1 MTRNR
6 RKMIKKTV
14 VSLLLSKH
22 SIQFSALCLP
32 AVNRAYPLIKFEEK
46 IPAYPFIRASPCIR
60 DLRVLTLQAARVR
73 RQEEERDVNGTNGGD
88 SSRGSTPTPVPPGA
102 DRVTSPPIPAIR
114 NSQGGGN
121 SSNNSEFESGS
132 MGLSSDDDQ
141 VQNQL
146 HTYSIL
152 IC

>member
-1 MTRNR
+1 M
-6 RKMIKKTV
+6 
-14 VSLLLSKH
+14 
-22 SIQFSALCLP
+22 
-32 AVNRAYPLIKFEEK
+32 
-46 IPAYPFIRASPCIR
+46 
-60 DLRVLTLQAARVR
+60 R
-73 RQEEERDVNGTNGGD
+73 RQEEERGVNGTNGGD

-141 VQNQL
+141 VQNQ
-146 HTYSIL
+146 YIL
-152 IC
+152 TQYQFVNSTTVQYILRRSQNFQEITPFGFDRLEFLSNVEIF

>member
-1 MTRNR
+1 M
-6 RKMIKKTV
+6 
-14 VSLLLSKH
+14 
-22 SIQFSALCLP
+22 
-32 AVNRAYPLIKFEEK
+32 
-46 IPAYPFIRASPCIR
+46 
-60 DLRVLTLQAARVR
+60 R
-73 RQEEERDVNGTNGGD
+73 RQEEEKDLNGANGGD

-141 VQNQL
+141 VKK
-146 HTYSIL
+146 SIL
-152 IC
+152 MSGSCHFDRASNDEFSVECLF

>member
-1 MTRNR
+1 M
-6 RKMIKKTV
+6 
-14 VSLLLSKH
+14 
-22 SIQFSALCLP
+22 
-32 AVNRAYPLIKFEEK
+32 
-46 IPAYPFIRASPCIR
+46 
-60 DLRVLTLQAARVR
+60 TLQAARVR

-141 VQNQL
+141 VQNQ
-146 HTYSIL
+146 YIL
-152 IC
+152 TQYQFVNSTTVQYILRRSQNFQEITPFGFDRLEFPSNVEIF

>member
-1 MTRNR
+1 M
-6 RKMIKKTV
+6 
-14 VSLLLSKH
+14 
-22 SIQFSALCLP
+22 
-32 AVNRAYPLIKFEEK
+32 
-46 IPAYPFIRASPCIR
+46 
-60 DLRVLTLQAARVR
+60 R
-73 RQEEERDVNGTNGGD
+73 RQEEERDANGTNGGD

-141 VQNQL
+141 VQNQYL
-146 HTYSIL
+146 LTINVLFLLQFNIFSEGHKIFKKSFPFWIL
-152 IC
+152 QIRISVEF

>member
-1 MTRNR
+1 M
-6 RKMIKKTV
+6 
-14 VSLLLSKH
+14 
-22 SIQFSALCLP
+22 
-32 AVNRAYPLIKFEEK
+32 
-46 IPAYPFIRASPCIR
+46 
-60 DLRVLTLQAARVR
+60 R
-73 RQEEERDVNGTNGGD
+73 RQEEEKDLNGANGGD

-141 VQNQL
+141 VKNQYLLHNNLSFLL
-146 HTYSIL
+146 HTLRFVNDVTEGITQKSPMGASWVIPRK
-152 IC
+152 IDKMV

>member
-1 MTRNR
+1 ME
-6 RKMIKKTV
+6 V
-14 VSLLLSKH
+14 FFV
-22 SIQFSALCLP
+22 
-32 AVNRAYPLIKFEEK
+32 
-46 IPAYPFIRASPCIR
+46 ASSEY
-60 DLRVLTLQAARVR
+60 LNFTK
-73 RQEEERDVNGTNGGD
+73 GD

-141 VQNQL
+141 VQNQYL
-146 HTYSIL
+146 LNINMLFLLQFNIFSEGHKIFKKSFPFRFYRP
-152 IC
+152 

>member
-1 MTRNR
+1 M
-6 RKMIKKTV
+6 
-14 VSLLLSKH
+14 
-22 SIQFSALCLP
+22 
-32 AVNRAYPLIKFEEK
+32 
-46 IPAYPFIRASPCIR
+46 
-60 DLRVLTLQAARVR
+60 R

-141 VQNQL
+141 VQNQ
-146 HTYSIL
+146 YIL
-152 IC
+152 TQYQFVNSTTVQNIFSEGHKIFKKSPPLDLTD

>member
-1 MTRNR
+1 M
-6 RKMIKKTV
+6 
-14 VSLLLSKH
+14 
-22 SIQFSALCLP
+22 
-32 AVNRAYPLIKFEEK
+32 
-46 IPAYPFIRASPCIR
+46 
-60 DLRVLTLQAARVR
+60 TLQAARVR

-141 VQNQL
+141 VQNQ
-146 HTYSIL
+146 YIL
-152 IC
+152 TQYQFVNSTTVQYILRRSQNFQEITPFGFDRLEFPSNFEIF

>member
-1 MTRNR
+1 MHTF
-6 RKMIKKTV
+6 
-14 VSLLLSKH
+14 LL
-22 SIQFSALCLP
+22 
-32 AVNRAYPLIKFEEK
+32 
-46 IPAYPFIRASPCIR
+46 
-60 DLRVLTLQAARVR
+60 LTLQAARVR

-141 VQNQL
+141 VQNQ
-146 HTYSIL
+146 YIL
-152 IC
+152 TQYQFVNSTTVQYILRRSQNFQEITPFGFDRLEFPSNVEIF

>member
-1 MTRNR
+1 M
-6 RKMIKKTV
+6 
-14 VSLLLSKH
+14 
-22 SIQFSALCLP
+22 
-32 AVNRAYPLIKFEEK
+32 
-46 IPAYPFIRASPCIR
+46 
-60 DLRVLTLQAARVR
+60 R
-73 RQEEERDVNGTNGGD
+73 RQEEERDANGTNGGD

-141 VQNQL
+141 VQNQYL
-146 HTYSIL
+146 LNNYMLFLLQFNIFSEGHKIFKKSFPFWIL
-152 IC
+152 QIRISVEF

>member
-1 MTRNR
+1 M
-6 RKMIKKTV
+6 
-14 VSLLLSKH
+14 
-22 SIQFSALCLP
+22 
-32 AVNRAYPLIKFEEK
+32 
-46 IPAYPFIRASPCIR
+46 
-60 DLRVLTLQAARVR
+60 R
-73 RQEEERDVNGTNGGD
+73 RQEEERGVNGTNGGD

-141 VQNQL
+141 VQNQ
-146 HTYSIL
+146 YIL
-152 IC
+152 TQYQFVNSTTVQYILRRSQNFQEITPFGFDILEFLSNVEIF

>member
-1 MTRNR
+1 M
-6 RKMIKKTV
+6 
-14 VSLLLSKH
+14 
-22 SIQFSALCLP
+22 
-32 AVNRAYPLIKFEEK
+32 
-46 IPAYPFIRASPCIR
+46 
-60 DLRVLTLQAARVR
+60 R
-73 RQEEERDVNGTNGGD
+73 RQEEERDANGTNGGD

-141 VQNQL
+141 VQNQYLL
-146 HTYSIL
+146 HTNLSFLLQFIYSAKVKNFL
-152 IC
+152 KFTHFGSDRFPPNFELF

>member
-1 MTRNR
+1 M
-6 RKMIKKTV
+6 
-14 VSLLLSKH
+14 
-22 SIQFSALCLP
+22 
-32 AVNRAYPLIKFEEK
+32 
-46 IPAYPFIRASPCIR
+46 
-60 DLRVLTLQAARVR
+60 R
-73 RQEEERDVNGTNGGD
+73 RQEEERGVNGTNGGD

-141 VQNQL
+141 VLKSIQL
-146 HTYSIL
+146 TLYIFYHIYYSSIYSQKVTKFSRNHPL
-152 IC
+152 QTKGCFFSESVM